1 MKSSKWNRID
11 NRNLSFEG
19 EGSCDGSK
27 KNYKVIIMTLF
38 NRWRACQCLQIALL
52 KSDAGYSIIF
62 TSNLNSQW
70 NHPPTWTHSLS
81 IKFRSVKWTCSV
93 ETSYTV
99 LGSLGI
105 ITSIRDYNQ
114 WNMLNPTLITNRNPW
129 STLNQVVIPE

>member
-70 NHPPTWTHSLS
+70 NHPPTWTRSLS
-81 IKFRSVKWTCSV
+81 IKFNKMNLLRRDFIHCFLVRW
-93 ETSYTV
+93 
-99 LGSLGI
+99 GSLLPLETTI
-105 ITSIRDYNQ
+105 HEIC
-114 WNMLNPTLITNRNPW
+114 MLNPTLIKNRNSW